1 MNGIGWIGVGWRFIA
16 ALFLV
21 LATYNPSGYSYF
33 HWLKQVLPG
42 LNPYIA
48 LAGVLLII
56 GWVMYIRAT
65 TRSLGI
71 LGIALILAVCACI
84 IWLFIE
90 WGVLSLENSGA
101 LAWVILVVIAIAL
114 TVGMCWSHIRRRLSG
129 QVDIDD
135 VDEH

>member
-42 LNPYIA
+42 LNPYVA